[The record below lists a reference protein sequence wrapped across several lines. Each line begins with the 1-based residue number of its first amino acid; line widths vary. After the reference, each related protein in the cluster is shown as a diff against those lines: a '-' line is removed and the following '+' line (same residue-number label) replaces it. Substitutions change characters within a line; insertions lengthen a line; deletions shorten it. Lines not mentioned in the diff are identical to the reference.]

1 MSAYEV
7 SVVIPTL
14 NRWALVSHAVAG
26 VLAQED
32 VALEL
37 IVVDDGSS
45 DGTSRRTSSD
55 ATSRP
60 RARAASRARCRAMPE
75 SQAMALPRA
84 GSYWL
89 ARSQTLTKVSCTA
102 SAAASRSRRIA
113 RATPISRA
121 DVSS

>member
-1 MSAYEV
+1 MSAPEV

-45 DGTSRRTSSD
+45 DGTSERLAALMCRSGETPGG
-55 ATSRP
+55 RLEKG
-60 RARAASRARCRAMPE
+60 RA
-75 SQAMALPRA
+75 
-84 GSYWL
+84 
-89 ARSQTLTKVSCTA
+89 
-102 SAAASRSRRIA
+102 
-113 RATPISRA
+113 
-121 DVSS
+121 